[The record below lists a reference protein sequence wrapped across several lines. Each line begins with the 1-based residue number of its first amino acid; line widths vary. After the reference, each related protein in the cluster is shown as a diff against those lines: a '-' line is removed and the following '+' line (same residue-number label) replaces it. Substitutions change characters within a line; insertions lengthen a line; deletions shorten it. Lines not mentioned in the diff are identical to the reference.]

1 MNRFGFAMILVL
13 VIEPLSALAQVV
25 QPTVA
30 IDQINRTAD
39 HINRTAKELTS
50 MGCQV
55 YVNPP
60 AIFEKPTDNLGLA
73 VDIDIRN
80 ENSLSAELEKIFDK
94 LKGFSYPLHLQMI
107 NFENPMTPLATE
119 VDFGKL
125 CDLRMESLEIR
136 GMKLTSSQVKC
147 IGRMKDLTN
156 LRIENSP
163 GFDDEGLRFLTRLKF
178 LRLFDTNVSDAGLE
192 SISTLRYLEVD
203 GGRVTG
209 VGLSKLREL
218 NSLILKSRALT
229 NEGLAV
235 IGSLSKLHQ
244 LTLTVS
250 DHVDVSGLVQLKRL
264 PMLLNLRFELSERT
278 KSLGKEPRSPDSIP
292 LLSALYISGAG
303 PSETVCELLA
313 GLSVAR
319 STNLRLVVLNCPN
332 LDDEV
337 FRHLRECE
345 TSPRVSLGPCRVSE
359 ASFAEFKNSYR
370 GELNRTGLGFP
381 STIRQRILSD
391 EIKEELRRVER
402 QIQELRMQG
411 ESSPG
416 LMDERRMLLRGEMSG
431 K

>member
-1 MNRFGFAMILVL
+1 
-13 VIEPLSALAQVV
+13 
-25 QPTVA
+25 
-30 IDQINRTAD
+30 
-39 HINRTAKELTS
+39 
-50 MGCQV
+50 
-55 YVNPP
+55 
-60 AIFEKPTDNLGLA
+60 
-73 VDIDIRN
+73 
-80 ENSLSAELEKIFDK
+80 
-94 LKGFSYPLHLQMI
+94 
-107 NFENPMTPLATE
+107 
-119 VDFGKL
+119 
-125 CDLRMESLEIR
+125 MESLEIR

-147 IGRMKDLTN
+147 IGLMKDLTN
-156 LRIENSP
+156 LSVENSP
-163 GFDDEGLRFLTRLKF
+163 GFDDEGLRFLTKLKF

-250 DHVDVSGLVQLKRL
+250 DHVDISGLVQLKRL
-264 PMLLNLRFELSERT
+264 PLLLNLRFELSERT

-345 TSPRVSLGPCRVSE
+345 TSPQVSLGPCRVSE

-381 STIRQRILSD
+381 SPVAKKILSA
-391 EIKEELRRVER
+391 EIKEELLRVER
-402 QIQELRMQG
+402 QIQELRMRG